1 MLSTHQSG
9 SEKTGALDS
18 DACLAEVER
27 LVRSP
32 LLSGSEALCKL
43 LQFLAH
49 HTLNTPAD
57 HIKEY
62 EIATEVFGRPSS
74 FDPQSDSGV
83 RVQVGR
89 LRTKLVEYYQ
99 TAGADDTIV
108 VDVPKGIYSLSF
120 RQRVIEPHSDLS
132 EEPHS
137 NLSEKDA
144 PNLSKPQ
151 ARTGLR
157 RTLVIVIPAAA
168 CALAAVAILLYTSHR
183 RPIAVDAFN
192 GPTAQIA
199 SAPIGTFWGP
209 FLQGSELPFVVFS
222 NAQFVGSPITGMRY
236 FDPARDSRDQIKRQH
251 YAGIGEVMGVEELA
265 VLFSRLGRQFQIK
278 RGGLFTLDDARRNNL
293 IFVGSRTEN
302 LTLDEIPNTSGF
314 VFKRLQVGKNDW
326 VQGVVDLRP
335 RPGEGTTYLPTP
347 ESQPL
352 QVDYS
357 VITLTHGLER
367 SRWTLV
373 LAGTSTVGTEA
384 AVDFACD
391 PDSVKDLLHRLK
403 IQPGSA
409 MTPFEALLRVKVS
422 NDVPLTTELVKF
434 RRTE

>member
-74 FDPQSDSGV
+74 FDPQADSGV

-89 LRTKLVEYYQ
+89 LRTKLAEYYQ
-99 TAGADDTIV
+99 TAGAGDTIL

-132 EEPHS
+132 EKDEPNH
-137 NLSEKDA
+137 
-144 PNLSKPQ
+144 SKPQ

-157 RTLVIVIPAAA
+157 RTLVIAIPAAA

-183 RPIAVDAFN
+183 QPIALDALN
-192 GPTAQIA
+192 GATAQVAPA
-199 SAPIGTFWGP
+199 SIQTFWGP
-209 FLQGSELPFVVFS
+209 FLQGSEAPFVIYS
-222 NAQFVGSPITGMRY
+222 NAQFIGNPITGMRY
-236 FDPARDSRDQIKRQH
+236 YDPARDSRDHISQH
-251 YAGIGEVMGVEELA
+251 YTGIGEVMGVEELEG
-265 VLFSRLGRQFQIK
+265 LFLRMGRQFQTK
-278 RGGLFTLDDARRNNL
+278 RSGLFTVDDARKNNL
-293 IFVGSRTEN
+293 IFVGSATEN
-302 LTLDEIPNTSGF
+302 LTLGEIPHNSGF
-314 VFKRLQVGKNDW
+314 VFKRLQAGQDNW
-326 VQGVVDLRP
+326 VQGIVDLRP
-335 RPGEGTTYLPTP
+335 RAGESSEYLPTP
-347 ESQPL
+347 ESRRL
-352 QVDYS
+352 EVDYA
-357 VITLTHGLER
+357 VITLSHGLDR
-367 SRWTLV
+367 TRWTLI
-373 LAGTSTVGTEA
+373 LAGGSTIGTQA

-391 PDSVKDLLHRLK
+391 PDSVKDLLHRLD
-403 IQPGSA
+403 IQPGAA
-409 MTPFEALLRVKVS
+409 MTPFEALLRVKVA
-422 NDVPLTTELVKF
+422 NDVPMTTELVKF